1 MRECSNPTVNGHLVS
16 INQSEHGSAVQL
28 INLTNLRTTYVRRSQ
43 VLDLVPAQAQI
54 REVEVA
60 VVTVMG
66 TEARSES
73 M

>member
-1 MRECSNPTVNGHLVS
+1 MP
-16 INQSEHGSAVQL
+16 SELGLHCLKAQDNSHPAV
-28 INLTNLRTTYVRRSQ
+28 
-43 VLDLVPAQAQI
+43 LVPAQAQI